1 MRFASEAESLEGRKV
16 RTPLCDTFG
25 IEFPIFAFSHCRDV
39 VAEVSRAGGF
49 GVLGALGFG
58 PEQLETQLRWIDEHS
73 GGRPY
78 GVDIVIPKRDP
89 AQRGEDP
96 AALELRLRG
105 MVPER
110 HRAFAREILAEHGV
124 PELPQGEPTRE
135 LVGWTQA
142 MARSQVEVAL
152 THSRV
157 RLVANA
163 LGTPP
168 GDLVR
173 EIQAAGRL
181 VAALAGAPRH
191 ALEHRAA
198 GVDLVIAQG
207 TESAAHT
214 GEISSLVLWP
224 QVVAAVAPTPV
235 LAAGGIG
242 TGAQILAALVLGAQ
256 GVWTGSLWLT
266 VREADLE
273 PAQTERLLRATSSDT
288 VRSRSF
294 TGKPNRMLRNAWTDA
309 WARPDA
315 PETLPMPLQG
325 MVAAEA
331 MARARR
337 YPERSQDIAI
347 NSVGQVVG
355 MLNEVRS
362 CREQVQRLVEEYVE
376 AAERVDLLLPR

>member
-1 MRFASEAESLEGRKV
+1 M
-16 RTPLCDTFG
+16 RTPLCDRFG

-49 GVLGALGFG
+49 GVLGALGFE
-58 PEQLETQLRWIDEHS
+58 PEALATELRWIDAHC

-78 GVDIVIPKRDP
+78 GIDIVIPKRDP
-89 AQRGEDP
+89 GRRGEDP
-96 AALELRLRG
+96 AALEARLRAQI
-105 MVPER
+105 PER
-110 HRAFAREILAEHGV
+110 HREFAREILARHGV
-124 PELPQGEPTRE
+124 PELPPDERARGRI
-135 LVGWTQA
+135 GWTQDS
-142 MARSQVEVAL
+142 ARGQVEVAL
-152 THSRV
+152 RHPGV
-157 RLVANA
+157 RLVASA

-168 GDLVR
+168 VDLVR
-173 EIQAAGRL
+173 EIQATGRL
-181 VAALAGAPRH
+181 VAALAGTPRH
-191 ALEHRAA
+191 ALEHRDA

-214 GEISSLVLWP
+214 GEIASLVLWP

-242 TGAQILAALVLGAQ
+242 TGAQILAALALGAQ

-266 VREADLE
+266 VQEADLQ

-294 TGKPNRMLRNAWTDA
+294 TGKPNRMLRNAWTEA
-309 WARPDA
+309 WAQPDA
-315 PETLPMPLQG
+315 PAPLPMPLQG

-337 YPERSQDIAI
+337 YPDRSQDVAI

-355 MLNEVRS
+355 MLNELRS
-362 CREQVQRLVEEYVE
+362 CREQVQRLVEEFLE
-376 AAERVDLLLPR
+376 AAERVEALLPRGG

>member
-1 MRFASEAESLEGRKV
+1 L
-16 RTPLCDTFG
+16 RTALCDRLG

-39 VAEVSRAGGF
+39 VSEVSRAGGF
-49 GVLGALGFG
+49 GVLGALGFE
-58 PEQLETQLRWIDEHS
+58 PDALEVELKWIDEHC
-73 GGRPY
+73 GGKPY

-89 AQRGEDP
+89 AQRGED
-96 AALELRLRG
+96 AAAMAERLRA
-105 MVPER
+105 MIPER
-110 HRAFAREILAEHGV
+110 HREFARRILADAGV
-124 PELPQGEPTRE
+124 PELPPGESARE
-135 LVGWTQA
+135 HIGWTQA
-142 MARSQVEVAL
+142 MGRGQVEVAL
-152 THSRV
+152 QHPRV

-168 GDLVR
+168 ADLVR
-173 EIQAAGRL
+173 EIQGAGRL
-181 VAALAGAPRH
+181 VAALAGTPRH
-191 ALEHRAA
+191 AREHGAA

-214 GEISSLVLWP
+214 GEIASFVLWP
-224 QVVAAVAPTPV
+224 QVIAAVAPTPV

-242 TGAQILAALVLGAQ
+242 SGAQILAALALGAQ

-266 VREADLE
+266 VREADQA
-273 PAQTERLLRATSSDT
+273 PAQVERLLAATSSDT
-288 VRSRSF
+288 VRTRSF

-309 WARPDA
+309 WARHDA

-325 MVAAEA
+325 IVAADA

-337 YPERSQDIAI
+337 YPDRAREVTID
-347 NSVGQVVG
+347 SVGQVVG

-376 AAERVDLLLPR
+376 AAERLEPLLPRSGPS